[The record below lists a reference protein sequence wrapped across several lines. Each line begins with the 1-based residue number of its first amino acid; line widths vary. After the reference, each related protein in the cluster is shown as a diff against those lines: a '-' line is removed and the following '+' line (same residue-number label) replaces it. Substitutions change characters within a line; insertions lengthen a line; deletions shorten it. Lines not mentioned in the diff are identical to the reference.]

1 MAVPLVEFAYV
12 YIAIRISVFSM
23 AMLEPIVPLT
33 HVSRSIG
40 PQALP
45 ITVSRA
51 SDEFTQ
57 VAIPILRTFLT
68 VALSLAHCPLAG
80 VIDGVVH
87 GCQGAVTMALVLVEL
102 SFIRPGRV
110 SQFAKSLPFAIYP
123 LPLISHTIVAWEFSI
138 AMRFI
143 VLIYFTTVRF
153 AIAISEARY
162 LLWHCIVFYYFDFKK
177 WFISVKIFTY
187 L

>member
-1 MAVPLVEFAYV
+1 MVNATIRVRIAPHTILHSAKPLPRINCTYCVSHHTVPMALPLVEFSNV

-57 VAIPILRTFLT
+57 VAISILRTFFS

-87 GCQGAVTMALVLVEL
+87 GCQGAVTMALILVEL

-123 LPLISHTIVAWEFSI
+123 LPLISHTIVA
-138 AMRFI
+138 
-143 VLIYFTTVRF
+143 
-153 AIAISEARY
+153 
-162 LLWHCIVFYYFDFKK
+162 
-177 WFISVKIFTY
+177 
-187 L
+187 